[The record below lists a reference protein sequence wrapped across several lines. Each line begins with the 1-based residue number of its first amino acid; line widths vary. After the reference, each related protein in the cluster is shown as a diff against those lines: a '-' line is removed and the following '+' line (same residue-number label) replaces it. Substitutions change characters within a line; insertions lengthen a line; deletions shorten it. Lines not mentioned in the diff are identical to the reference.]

1 MSATLDSV
9 FTQTLQIYLK
19 PVLEHLEDPGVS
31 EVLING
37 PDGYTGKAAKAER
50 SRYKAAKVAE
60 TAQENTHK

>member
-1 MSATLDSV
+1 MTPERIEKGKTYKAARKSGEEV
-9 FTQTLQIYLK
+9 
-19 PVLEHLEDPGVS
+19 PGVS
-31 EVLING
+31 DWNIRWVG